1 MWKWNYQHVTSVGQR
16 KNLSPD
22 RIIPFFSF
30 LTEKRVVFVF
40 TLRASDPW
48 RRSSAVGSCLVPSL
62 FFSLYN
68 INGQYWWE
76 KHGYELFD
84 HRLKC
89 LRVSAF
95 KLVQLLCLK
104 VIPLYIQLRRVA
116 EKYRRLCSGVG
127 GGGEEASL
135 CPTLRSYIFVWGAIL
150 HFQTWQL
157 YKSKAALSS
166 EIDGFSCPC
175 QSWKN
180 RWKFYWA

>member
-1 MWKWNYQHVTSVGQR
+1 MCGWGLLTDSYYSCENEMISMSRAWDKEKIWV
-16 KNLSPD
+16 PD

-76 KHGYELFD
+76 KHGHELFD

-89 LRVSAF
+89 LCVSAF

-104 VIPLYIQLRRVA
+104 VIPLYIQLRRVE

-127 GGGEEASL
+127 GGGGGVGEKQVCVPDFEKLHLRLGSYSSL
-135 CPTLRSYIFVWGAIL
+135 SNLATLQI
-150 HFQTWQL
+150 
-157 YKSKAALSS
+157 
-166 EIDGFSCPC
+166 
-175 QSWKN
+175 
-180 RWKFYWA
+180 